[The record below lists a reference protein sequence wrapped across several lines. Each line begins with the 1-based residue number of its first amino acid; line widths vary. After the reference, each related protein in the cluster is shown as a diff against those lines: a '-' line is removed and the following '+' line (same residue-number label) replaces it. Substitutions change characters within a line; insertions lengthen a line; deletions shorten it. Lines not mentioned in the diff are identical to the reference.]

1 MLNWIISS
9 IQIITVIKLTRQ
21 WAGACGIVWG
31 ENTGHPALTCISSYL
46 TIPGGEGERGGDGVK
61 EKERKRGR
69 EKGVRQREGGREMKL
84 GACWYITGCHSPSR
98 LHVGGGAR
106 CGTGVGQTERSVFH
120 TCTSKIP
127 GVT

>member
-1 MLNWIISS
+1 MWYCMGREYWTPHPDMHLQLSYG
-9 IQIITVIKLTRQ
+9 T
-21 WAGACGIVWG
+21 WG
-31 ENTGHPALTCISSYL
+31 G
-46 TIPGGEGERGGDGVK
+46 GERGGDGVK

-84 GACWYITGCHSPSR
+84 GACWYITDCHSPSR